1 VRQWRLQEVDIAPP
15 PMSTTTQKNDRW
27 SIELPHG
34 MPKDFHLLPPH
45 SQELLRAARSGAL
58 YKRKA
63 PPEEEDAIDM
73 IETSGTAGAGLGY
86 GSGSGSKM
94 GAAGGLGLATD
105 AEKPGEKKTS
115 GTSKSEPGIKVK
127 VWRRVPR
134 EAEVPTVSHLA
145 KRHKNTI
152 TLPSKASAT
161 QFSGPTVTR
170 VTVRRVDAAGN
181 AYEQTI
187 TINDDEQLNHLRGEI
202 VSTTVIAAPI
212 AADPPAQQQPTPTRK
227 RPPPPPHKK
236 KHKGPGRGRKKKL
249 GLGPLP
255 LQLKPGAS
263 MNPAGGAD
271 AAAGPKAEAG
281 ADVSVV
287 WTLATNSCTDANY

>member
-1 VRQWRLQEVDIAPP
+1 
-15 PMSTTTQKNDRW
+15 
-27 SIELPHG
+27 
-34 MPKDFHLLPPH
+34 MPKDYHLLPPH

-63 PPEEEDAIDM
+63 PPEEEDAID
-73 IETSGTAGAGLGY
+73 IVESSGTAGTGFGLGAKI
-86 GSGSGSKM
+86 GVV
-94 GAAGGLGLATD
+94 GAPGLVAD
-105 AEKPGEKKTS
+105 AEKTGDKKAST
-115 GTSKSEPGIKVK
+115 TSKSEPGIKVK
-127 VWRRVPR
+127 VWRRVAR
-134 EAEVPTVSHLA
+134 DAEVPSHSYLA

-187 TINDDEQLNHLRGEI
+187 TINDDEQLKHLDGEI
-202 VSTTVIAAPI
+202 VTTTVIAAPI
-212 AADPPAQQQPTPTRK
+212 AADPLAQQQPTPTRK

-249 GLGPLP
+249 GVGPLP
-255 LQLKPGAS
+255 LPLK
-263 MNPAGGAD
+263 
-271 AAAGPKAEAG
+271 AGPPTNSAG
-281 ADVSVV
+281 APEGAVNPKPEPSAGTDVS
-287 WTLATNSCTDANY
+287 LI

>member
-1 VRQWRLQEVDIAPP
+1 
-15 PMSTTTQKNDRW
+15 
-27 SIELPHG
+27 
-34 MPKDFHLLPPH
+34 MPKDYHLLPPH

-63 PPEEEDAIDM
+63 PPEEEDAIDTV
-73 IETSGTAGAGLGY
+73 ESSGPAGTGFGLGA
-86 GSGSGSKM
+86 KI
-94 GAAGGLGLATD
+94 GAVGGQGLVTD
-105 AEKPGEKKTS
+105 AEKAGDKKTS
-115 GTSKSEPGIKVK
+115 ATSKSEPGIKVK
-127 VWRRVPR
+127 VWRRVAR
-134 EAEVPTVSHLA
+134 DAEVPSHSYLA

-187 TINDDEQLNHLRGEI
+187 TINDDDQLKHLDGEI

-212 AADPPAQQQPTPTRK
+212 AADPLAQQQPTPVRK

-249 GLGPLP
+249 GVGPLP
-255 LQLKPGAS
+255 LPLKPGAS
-263 MNPAGGAD
+263 TNPATGPEGAVD
-271 AAAGPKAEAG
+271 TKPEAAPEV
-281 ADVSVV
+281 DVRSCLTSIVNFVV
-287 WTLATNSCTDANY
+287 HCRIC